1 MNTRLLAVALG
12 ATLLLPIVASAY
24 DPVVTSNTLIT
35 DERRL
40 ALLEG
45 KIASLQKQLDLVEDA
60 RAVERLQQAWGHYV
74 SEGLAHESGTGA
86 GPSEAP

>member
-1 MNTRLLAVALG
+1 MSNRLPSASLAVWLG
-12 ATLLLPIVASAY
+12 AALLLPCAAQAY

-40 ALLEG
+40 ALVEG
-45 KIASLQKQLDLVEDA
+45 KIASLQKQLDLVEDS

-74 SEGLAHESGTGA
+74 NPVTGKPFT
-86 GPSEAP
+86 GSP